1 VSSVDKKNRRC
12 GEYSAFLQHRREK

>member
-12 GEYSAFLQHRREK
+12 SEYSAFLQHRREK